1 MEIRLKK
8 ALKFFKTK
16 LGIDKIPVKVNV
28 VPLIG
33 DDGEIRYDFEI
44 KSHVVNINSQV
55 NQDRQVRALAHELTH
70 LQQIITKRLDYNNR
84 TWLGKS
90 YIGTDYKLEPWESEA
105 RTSASELWVEFNRAM
120 RDGLLEIHNQ
130 NNMVKLK
137 DILNEGV
144 KEQTAEDFVKQT
156 IKGSEW
162 ENKIYAVGG
171 YVRDQLRGVDA
182 KDLDLVVDAPNG
194 GIEFSKWFTKKIGNY
209 KEEKN
214 PVIYPKF
221 GTSKFH
227 LNGVTHN
234 GISLDGFEIEAV
246 MPRSEQYTVGS
257 RKPEVQQTTLKGDA
271 ERRDINFNAL
281 YKNISTGE
289 IMDFTGKG
297 IEDLEKGLIRTPIDP
312 DKTFQDDALRQL
324 RLIRF
329 YAKYGYDIPLYIIR
343 SMKKN
348 AHRLKDIS
356 SERIQDELNKMLITT
371 RPAQALKLLKITGLL
386 DYIIPE
392 FKVAY
397 KMGQNAHHSQS
408 VWGHTLSVVSKTQP
422 VLLQRLMS
430 LCHDI
435 GKTVTRSVTPTGV
448 HFYGHE
454 KAGADIAEEVMRRL
468 KYPVEMI
475 DAVKKGVA
483 AHMRL
488 KHGGD
493 DAIKLSD
500 KTLRKFKIEMGE
512 HLEDILNVIHA
523 DNLAHSE
530 ASSMPNQ
537 INNVRKRLDDLNVTV
552 SKPTLP
558 INGNDLIQMGIKPGP
573 IFSKILSVITDKW
586 YGNPS
591 LSRETALKLAK
602 GIANDPNL
610 KKKL

>member
-33 DDGEIRYDFEI
+33 DDGEIRYDFKI
-44 KSHVVNINSQV
+44 KSHVVNINSQI

-356 SERIQDELNKMLITT
+356 SERIQDELNKMLINPNQQIRVYDEWTIA
-371 RPAQALKLLKITGLL
+371 RDVKEVQFLRCHMLYSFVL
-386 DYIIPE
+386 D
-392 FKVAY
+392 
-397 KMGQNAHHSQS
+397 
-408 VWGHTLSVVSKTQP
+408 
-422 VLLQRLMS
+422 
-430 LCHDI
+430 
-435 GKTVTRSVTPTGV
+435 
-448 HFYGHE
+448 
-454 KAGADIAEEVMRRL
+454 
-468 KYPVEMI
+468 KYNEMI
-475 DAVKKGVA
+475 VNG
-483 AHMRL
+483 
-488 KHGGD
+488 
-493 DAIKLSD
+493 
-500 KTLRKFKIEMGE
+500 
-512 HLEDILNVIHA
+512 NVI
-523 DNLAHSE
+523 
-530 ASSMPNQ
+530 
-537 INNVRKRLDDLNVTV
+537 K
-552 SKPTLP
+552 
-558 INGNDLIQMGIKPGP
+558 
-573 IFSKILSVITDKW
+573 
-586 YGNPS
+586 S
-591 LSRETALKLAK
+591 L
-602 GIANDPNL
+602 
-610 KKKL
+610 

>member
-33 DDGEIRYDFEI
+33 DDGEIRYDFKI